1 MTDTRIKELVW
12 IASSKK
18 DLCKFPG
25 EVRQVMGFAL
35 YQAQVGDKHI
45 AAKPLKGF
53 RGAGVLEVVDDF
65 DGDTYR
71 TVYTV
76 SFDDVVYVLH
86 AFQKKSKRGSTT
98 PKPDIDLIKKRLAIA
113 REHHAN
119 RSDLR
124 KGDKR

>member
-1 MTDTRIKELVW
+1 MSDTRTKELVW

-18 DLCKFPG
+18 DLCGFPE
-25 EVRQVMGFAL
+25 EVRQAMGFAL
-35 YQAQVGDKHI
+35 YQAQVGDKHV

-53 RGAGVLEVVDDF
+53 RGASVLEVVDDF

-76 SFDDVVYVLH
+76 SLGDVVYVLH
-86 AFQKKSKRGSTT
+86 AFQKKSKRGATT
-98 PKPDIDLIKKRLAIA
+98 PKPDIDLIKGRLDIA
-113 REHHAN
+113 REQHAKR
-119 RSDLR
+119 RSPR